1 MDRNK
6 FFGDKPKFEELL
18 DQSRSSDPTERWI
31 AAIGL
36 SQHITLESA
45 RILWNLSRDDDPV
58 TRDAATVGLR
68 EFDSG
73 VLKLLE
79 QETSGKSDTEF
90 VPRIWKYQNI
100 GPLTKESE
108 GSFLETIEN
117 ILWVEGPTTGSRIQ
131 RLLGMASGQNRSM
144 SQPKVS
150 RLLERLLFTHTIAR
164 VDIHFDS
171 EDISNWIVKLPTQ
184 PDFAIRDR
192 NDRLLTEIPVNEAR
206 AVLSADRQFQRRP
219 DNREVAFAILTEQYV
234 IAPNEFFLV
243 GEALEHQWRG
253 LFG

>member
-6 FFGDKPKFEELL
+6 FFGDKAPFEELL
-18 DQSRSSDPTERWI
+18 EQSRSSDATERWI

-36 SQHITLESA
+36 SQHKTLESA
-45 RILWNLSRDDDPV
+45 RILWALSRDDDPV

-68 EFDSG
+68 EFDSS

-79 QETSGKSDTEF
+79 QETSGNAETEF
-90 VPRIWKYQNI
+90 VPDVWKYQNI

-108 GSFLETIEN
+108 GLFLETIEN
-117 ILWVEGPTTGSRIQ
+117 ILSVEGPTTGSRIQ
-131 RLLGMASGQNRSM
+131 RLLGMASGQGRSM

-150 RLLERLLFTHTIAR
+150 KLLERLLFTHAITRI
-164 VDIHFDS
+164 DIHFDS
-171 EDISNWIVKLPTQ
+171 EDLSIWIVKLPTQ
-184 PDFAIRDR
+184 PDFVIRDR

-206 AVLSADRQFQRRP
+206 AILSADRQFQRKP
-219 DNREVAFAILTEQYV
+219 DNREVAFAILTEKYA
-234 IAPNEFFLV
+234 IASNEFFLV
-243 GEALEHQWRG
+243 GKALEHQWQG